1 MSPSSHEE
9 FLLDTPG
16 GGSYLPR
23 GAGTAPGRPAPGA
36 LRAAAAPALDDLRSG
51 ERVATRR
58 GTPYVTGDAFKFSG
72 LIRSM
77 GLRERRGL
85 ARKTGS
91 GELPGLVRVRV
102 RVRP

>member
-1 MSPSSHEE
+1 
-9 FLLDTPG
+9 
-16 GGSYLPR
+16 
-23 GAGTAPGRPAPGA
+23 
-36 LRAAAAPALDDLRSG
+36 
-51 ERVATRR
+51 VATRR
-58 GTPYVTGDAFKFSG
+58 GTPYVTDAFKLSG

>member
-36 LRAAAAPALDDLRSG
+36 LRAAAPALDDLRSG
-51 ERVATRR
+51 ESVATRR
-58 GTPYVTGDAFKFSG
+58 GTPYVTDAFKLSG